1 MSSGVERGV
10 GGGLSLVLKI
20 LLATGLAGLVAG
32 AFLVIFVSVPV
43 GLVIMLVGISDLV
56 AVYLLPKIAGAQK

>member
-20 LLATGLAGLVAG
+20 LLATGLVGLVAG